1 MAIKKTVSGWVL
13 VDADVG
19 EKGKNENGSYKRGFS
34 DKIAFKMSGNTL
46 EVAIKNTEKAPMWV
60 PLPGSCNGRV
70 TPNITQGIEE
80 LHNALKNFGKTEK
93 GTACEYEDYSIDKI
107 ADFTNWTKVKV
118 ELDQSTTLDNVI
130 SAIRDLGMDVSKS
143 DQITLNKEL
152 NPQTREVG

>member
-1 MAIKKTVSGWVL
+1 MAIKKTDSGWVL
-13 VDADVG
+13 VGADVG

-46 EVAIKNTEKAPMWV
+46 EVAIENTEKHSPWV
-60 PLPGSCNGRV
+60 PLPGSCNGRGV
-70 TPNITQGIEE
+70 SGHVQGIEE

-93 GTACEYEDYSIDKI
+93 GAAFEYGDYSIDKI

-130 SAIRDLGMDVSKS
+130 STIRGLGMDVSNA
-143 DQITLNKEL
+143 DQLALNNEL